1 MVVVKIM
8 RRGEE
13 VVDYEEQGVKVE
25 DQIVKRMCSLR
36 SVRGDG
42 RAISNETGE
51 VTVMLVV
58 KELQGSWSTAMAC

>member
-25 DQIVKRMCSLR
+25 DQVVKRMCSLR
-36 SVRGDG
+36 SVRYHL
-42 RAISNETGE
+42 RVICS
-51 VTVMLVV
+51 LRH
-58 KELQGSWSTAMAC
+58 

>member
-25 DQIVKRMCSLR
+25 DQNVKRMCSRAPCGVCAGMEGLSRMRRGR
-36 SVRGDG
+36 S
-42 RAISNETGE
+42 
-51 VTVMLVV
+51 L
-58 KELQGSWSTAMAC
+58 